1 MCMCV
6 RDGVH
11 VRVHA
16 SMCVHRHKGKPRSK
30 QMAEDELGEPAVFSR
45 VHLHGNTSAIVPHR
59 NRVGCGINVHLHRV
73 HALCMDRKKA
83 GKERKG
89 GRWVLWACEL
99 RVPDVLGESTSNY
112 MTHVPNVD
120 AGACANVSTGGC

>member
-1 MCMCV
+1 
-6 RDGVH
+6 
-11 VRVHA
+11 
-16 SMCVHRHKGKPRSK
+16 
-30 QMAEDELGEPAVFSR
+30 
-45 VHLHGNTSAIVPHR
+45 
-59 NRVGCGINVHLHRV
+59 
-73 HALCMDRKKA
+73 MDRKKA